1 MSVKLNG
8 ELYLQFGPEVG
19 LKARIRVNIHGGP
32 NCRIDVS
39 KDKLVIYFQ
48 DKFYELPNDRQA
60 FEEIRKILPKGCKRG
75 IESTGVYHINLTKYL
90 GKEYDVRIINS
101 FILKK
106 FKDFGGRRATRMMLK
121 NLLN

>member
-1 MSVKLNG
+1 M
-8 ELYLQFGPEVG
+8 
-19 LKARIRVNIHGGP
+19 
-32 NCRIDVS
+32 
-39 KDKLVIYFQ
+39 
-48 DKFYELPNDRQA
+48 
-60 FEEIRKILPKGCKRG
+60 PKGCKIG
-75 IESTGVYHINLTKYL
+75 IGSTGVYHINLTKYL